1 MAMIN
6 EAILK
11 KLTIDETC
19 YEGNCDEFGNP
30 DWTADEVADPD
41 EFTEIVSRFCLM
53 TPPKKGLRRVIYRF
67 DDHPI
72 LWGEVMAL
80 INTMDLEELA
90 DEVQDEIDSCLAY
103 LEDQRMRQYY
113 KYHDKI

>member
-6 EAILK
+6 EAILR

-41 EFTEIVSRFCLM
+41 EFIEIVSRFCLM
-53 TPPKKGLRRVIYRF
+53 TPPKKGLRRVIFRL

-72 LWGEVMAL
+72 LWGEVVSL
-80 INTMDLEELA
+80 INTIDLDELA
-90 DEVQDEIDSCLAY
+90 AKVEEEVDLCLAWAKTEEIKRRY
-103 LEDQRMRQYY
+103 RCGGS
-113 KYHDKI
+113 